1 MTKIRL
7 AMSCVVAL
15 LFVAPLASAGSV
27 HTLLSQIA
35 FSSTRDNPTGVPL
48 LAAEVYLMNPDGT
61 DQRRLTENAD
71 GDGFAVLSPDGKKIV
86 FDSNRNRAE
95 GEPLNTS
102 DLFLMDTNGN
112 EQTFLTRGSSASW
125 SPDSKDVVFHASASG
140 AGTPIRMDPG
150 SATTDSDLFVANVD
164 AVVAG
169 AEAPVDLTN
178 SAHLIE
184 DDADWSPDGESIVY
198 TRHADSD
205 DPRFSNTA
213 EIYVLSADGTGTPER
228 LTNNAEEERGP
239 AWSPDGGRILF
250 SCRIGGGTSDFEICV
265 INADGSGLVQLT
277 NNTVGDLTATW
288 SPDGEQIV
296 FHRPP
301 AVGQPLQLFVM
312 EAELNAD
319 GTYPIAKQL
328 TFTAGANLLASWGE
342 IRVHLKLEP

>member
-1 MTKIRL
+1 MTRFRL
-7 AMSCVVAL
+7 ALSCVVAL

-27 HTLLSQIA
+27 HTLVSQIA
-35 FSSTRDNPTGVPL
+35 FSSTRDDPTGVPL
-48 LAAEVYLMNPDGT
+48 LTAEVYLMNPDGT

-102 DLFLMDTNGN
+102 DLFLMDTEGN

-140 AGTPIRMDPG
+140 SGTPIRMDPG

-164 AVVAG
+164 DVLTG
-169 AEAPVDLTN
+169 IEAPVNLTS

-184 DDADWSPDGESIVY
+184 DDADWSPDGERIVY

-205 DPRFSNTA
+205 DPRLSNTA
-213 EIYVLSADGTGTPER
+213 EIYVLSADGTGMPER

-239 AWSPDGGRILF
+239 AWSPDSTRILF

-319 GTYPIAKQL
+319 GTYPTAKQL
-328 TFTAGANLLASWGE
+328 TFPPGTNLFASWGE
-342 IRVHLKLEP
+342 VRVHVKAKP

>member
-1 MTKIRL
+1 
-7 AMSCVVAL
+7 MSCVAAL

-48 LAAEVYLMNPDGT
+48 LAAEVYLMSPDGT
-61 DQRRLTENAD
+61 DQRRLTENPD

-95 GEPLNTS
+95 GESLNTS

-112 EQTFLTRGSSASW
+112 EQTFLARGSSASW

-164 AVVAG
+164 DVVAG
-169 AEAPVDLTN
+169 IEAPVNLTD

-184 DDADWSPDGESIVY
+184 EDADWSPDGESIVY
-198 TRHADSD
+198 TRHVDSD

-213 EIYVLSADGTGTPER
+213 EIYVLSADGTDTPER

-239 AWSPDGGRILF
+239 AWSPDGERILF

-265 INADGSGLVQLT
+265 INADGGGLVQLT

-319 GTYPIAKQL
+319 GSYPPAKQL

-342 IRVHLKLEP
+342 IRVHVQPKP

>member
-1 MTKIRL
+1 MTRIRL
-7 AMSCVVAL
+7 PLSCVVAL

-35 FSSTRDNPTGVPL
+35 FSSTRDDTGVPL

-86 FDSNRNRAE
+86 FDSNRNRVQ
-95 GEPLNTS
+95 GEALNTS
-102 DLFLMDTNGN
+102 DLFLMDTKGN
-112 EQTFLTRGSSASW
+112 DQTFLTRGSSASW

-140 AGTPIRMDPG
+140 SGTPIRMDPG
-150 SATTDSDLFVANVD
+150 SATTDSDLFVATIDDVL
-164 AVVAG
+164 AG
-169 AEAPVDLTN
+169 IEAPVNLTN

-184 DDADWSPDGESIVY
+184 DDADWSPDGERIVY

-228 LTNNAEEERGP
+228 LTNNVEEERGP
-239 AWSPDGGRILF
+239 AWSPDGERILF
-250 SCRIGGGTSDFEICV
+250 SCRVGGGMADFEICV
-265 INADGSGLVQLT
+265 MNADGGGLVQLT

-301 AVGQPLQLFVM
+301 GVGQLLQLFVM
-312 EAELNAD
+312 NAELNAG
-319 GTYPIAKQL
+319 GTYPTAKQL
-328 TFTAGANLLASWGE
+328 TIPPGTNLFASWGE
-342 IRVHLKLEP
+342 VRVHEQAKP